1 MNPSGASLGSSRGR
15 IPDPGYSTIP
25 DMLRSLVERFG
36 ERECIV
42 LGKRRLSYAQIEAES
57 ARLARGLLASGVGKG
72 TRVALLAPN
81 GPDFAIGMLAAGRIG
96 ALLVPVNTFYQA
108 DEIAWTLRHADVHTL
123 LTVPRL
129 LSHDYVARL
138 EEALPGL
145 HRARGPRLH
154 LADFPYL
161 REIRVLG
168 DCDRVW
174 ALREPAASE
183 EALSAAPEI
192 DAAFL
197 RAVEDQVSPSD
208 WNVII
213 YTSGSTAQ
221 PKGIVQSQGSLVR
234 HSWFLGSATGLC
246 AEDRFYTP
254 NAFFF
259 IGGYVFSLLA
269 PLQQGVCLLCEERF
283 EPGETLAYIERER
296 ATVVSGWAHYGPA
309 MADHASFASRDL
321 SSVRAG
327 YLREI
332 LPTGAVELPIT
343 LGMSEMCASHTFW
356 PPGPPKPPGSLGTA
370 APGVEHK
377 IVEPG
382 SDEPLPAG
390 TRGELCVR
398 GHTLMQGMYKR
409 EREEVFAADGW
420 YHTGD
425 AATLDADGHLY
436 FHGRLGDVIKTGGAN
451 VSPQE
456 VEAVL
461 MAQPEVMEAHV
472 VGLPDPERGQR
483 VAAAVVLVDGASLDP
498 ETLRERLRT
507 RLAAYKVPRRFDFCA
522 KSELPYRAT
531 GKIDKRA
538 LIERMSAR

>member
-1 MNPSGASLGSSRGR
+1 MNPDPRKP

-25 DMLRSLVERFG
+25 GMLRSLVERFG
-36 ERECIV
+36 SRECIV
-42 LGKRRLSYAQIEAES
+42 LGKRRLSYAQIDAES

-108 DEIAWTLRHADVHTL
+108 NEIAWTLRHADVHTL

-129 LSHDYVARL
+129 LSHDYLSRL
-138 EEALPGL
+138 EEAIPGL
-145 HRARGPRLH
+145 RDARGPRLH

-168 DCDRVW
+168 ECDRAW
-174 ALREPAASE
+174 AQAEPMASE
-183 EALSAAPEI
+183 QALASAPGL
-192 DAAFL
+192 DAEFL
-197 RAVEDQVSPSD
+197 RAVEDQVSASD

-246 AEDRFYTP
+246 ADDRFYTP

-309 MADHASFASRDL
+309 MADHASFATRDL
-321 SSVRAG
+321 GSVRAG

-332 LPTGAVELPIT
+332 LPPGAVELPIT
-343 LGMSEMCASHTFW
+343 LGMSEMCSSHTFW
-356 PPGPPKPPGSLGTA
+356 PPGPAKPAGSLGTA

-377 IVEPG
+377 VVEPG
-382 SDEPLPAG
+382 SEEPLPPG

-398 GHTLMQGMYKR
+398 GYTLMQGMYKR
-409 EREEVFAADGW
+409 EREEVFGADGW

-425 AATLDADGHLY
+425 AATLDAEGHLY

-456 VEAVL
+456 VEEVL
-461 MAQPEVMEAHV
+461 MSQPEVMEAHV
-472 VGLPDPERGQR
+472 VGLPDAERGQR
-483 VAAAVVLVDGASLDP
+483 VVAAVVLVDGASLDA
-498 ETLRERLRT
+498 ETLRERLRA
-507 RLAAYKVPRRFDFCA
+507 RLAAYKVPKRFDFCA

-538 LIERMSAR
+538 LIERMVAH

>member
-1 MNPSGASLGSSRGR
+1 VIEQ
-15 IPDPGYSTIP
+15 IPDPGYATIP
-25 DMLRSLVERFG
+25 SMLRTLVERFG

-42 LGKRRLSYAQIEAES
+42 LGRRRLSYAQVEAES
-57 ARLARGLLASGVGKG
+57 AQLARGLLASGVGKG

-81 GPDFAIGMLAAGRIG
+81 GPDFVIGMLASGRIG

-108 DEIAWTLRHADVHTL
+108 GEIAWTLRHADVHTL
-123 LTVPRL
+123 ITVPRL
-129 LSHDYVARL
+129 LSHDYISRL
-138 EEALPGL
+138 EEAVPDL
-145 HRARGPRLH
+145 RDARGPRLH
-154 LADFPYL
+154 IANLPYL

-168 DCDRVW
+168 ECDRAW
-174 ALREPAASE
+174 ARVEPAATE
-183 EALSAAPEI
+183 QALAASPEI
-192 DAAFL
+192 DGAFL
-197 RAVEDQVSPSD
+197 RAVEAQVTPAD

-221 PKGIVQSQGSLVR
+221 PKGVVQTQGSLVR
-234 HSWFLGSATGLC
+234 HSWFLGSATGLR

-309 MADHASFASRDL
+309 MADHASFAKRDL
-321 SSVRAG
+321 GSVRAG

-332 LPTGAVELPIT
+332 MPPGAVELPIT
-343 LGMSEMCASHTFW
+343 LGMSEMCSSHSFW
-356 PPGPPKPPGSLGTA
+356 PPGRPRPPGSLGTA
-370 APGVEHK
+370 APGVEYK

-382 SDEPLPAG
+382 SEQPLPAG

-398 GHTLMQGMYKR
+398 GHTLMPGMYKR
-409 EREEVFAADGW
+409 EREEVFGADGW

-425 AATLDADGHLY
+425 GATLDVDGHLY
-436 FHGRLGDVIKTGGAN
+436 FHGRLGDMIKTGGAN

-472 VGLPDPERGQR
+472 VGLPDAERGQR
-483 VAAAVVLVDGASLDP
+483 VAAAVVLVEGASLDA
-498 ETLRERLRT
+498 ESLRERLRAK
-507 RLAAYKVPRRFDFCA
+507 LAAYKVPRRFDFCA

-538 LIERMSAR
+538 LIERMIAR